1 MAVADSGETVRC
13 GIALASLCKE
23 PAWPSVLQPSMAMLL
38 VGTDWREQGLD
49 GQRSGTMAVAGGPRR
64 GDDRRVSTLW
74 TRLCRGLGIEYPI
87 WSVGMGMVAGPELAA
102 AVSNAGG
109 FGVLGTHDL
118 SAKTI
123 QSQVGRAARM
133 EHLESQLAAADNSFD
148 NPVLEP
154 AARRPRSI
162 MRYRRLGSSD
172 LEVSEISL
180 GSWLTFAGGV
190 AWSRPAPAPTRRLR
204 PASTSSTPPTSTAAA
219 RPSRPGGDPG
229 WPPA

>member
-1 MAVADSGETVRC
+1 
-13 GIALASLCKE
+13 
-23 PAWPSVLQPSMAMLL
+23 
-38 VGTDWREQGLD
+38 
-49 GQRSGTMAVAGGPRR
+49 
-64 GDDRRVSTLW
+64 VSTLW

-133 EHLESQLAAADNSFD
+133 EHLESRLAAADNSFD

-154 AARRPRSI
+154 AARRRQ
-162 MRYRRLGSSD
+162 G
-172 LEVSEISL
+172 
-180 GSWLTFAGGV
+180 
-190 AWSRPAPAPTRRLR
+190 
-204 PASTSSTPPTSTAAA
+204 AS
-219 RPSRPGGDPG
+219 
-229 WPPA
+229 